1 MCTFTYDCMH
11 MPICGYTF
19 VQMHMHTLLIRSPYI
34 LPCSYAHHI
43 QFLLTHPYSQI
54 ACMHIPRHLLVCT
67 SGKPECTH
75 IQAFTCPHT
84 HYIHAHVYA
93 QAFIHPHVYLCVHNN
108 TLTYMIYTLAY
119 AYTCAYTVTHT
130 YAHTHEH
137 PHICLSLLTLKYTS
151 SQSTRTYIHTQ
162 AHTCTHMYSL
172 SSMVIIPFL
181 GHFSQ
186 VGAKKWN
193 LDKPPSKCLE
203 KNDLT

>member
-1 MCTFTYDCMH
+1 
-11 MPICGYTF
+11 
-19 VQMHMHTLLIRSPYI
+19 
-34 LPCSYAHHI
+34 
-43 QFLLTHPYSQI
+43 
-54 ACMHIPRHLLVCT
+54 
-67 SGKPECTH
+67 
-75 IQAFTCPHT
+75 
-84 HYIHAHVYA
+84 
-93 QAFIHPHVYLCVHNN
+93 
-108 TLTYMIYTLAY
+108 MIYTLAY

-203 KNDLT
+203 KNDLTWPSLGLAGFQRKPPTLLKGDFPPALTQSDLHCICPVRLSRVPWSSQKAAASRETES